1 MLSAPT
7 ASEIAS
13 ASSFTST
20 NMSATDMET
29 QQQLA
34 IPIEASREKMTRSQP
49 SSEVAQVD
57 GDPASIV
64 YQKRLA
70 KIKTLLSAR
79 STETDASPYV
89 SPDQTYKRT
98 MRLIRHGRTLRCAR
112 TSRYTSTPQPKTPG
126 GEHDSHTV

>member
-1 MLSAPT
+1 MSAP
-7 ASEIAS
+7 
-13 ASSFTST
+13 
-20 NMSATDMET
+20 DMET
-29 QQQLA
+29 QQQPA
-34 IPIEASREKMTRSQP
+34 IPTEASHEKMARSQP

-57 GDPASIV
+57 DDPASIV

-79 STETDASPYV
+79 STETDASRYV

-98 MRLIRHGRTLRCAR
+98 MRLIRPRKTLRRARTL
-112 TSRYTSTPQPKTPG
+112 RYTSTPQPKTPG